1 MVDALRRI
9 VLVKKRQEDLG
20 DGPIATL
27 SDTLDGD
34 YAAQDARYG
43 SGYTWPIRGIHRSA
57 S

>member
-34 YAAQDARYG
+34 YAAQDAR
-43 SGYTWPIRGIHRSA
+43 
-57 S
+57 